1 MLQLRSLRRGIFAT
15 RLLLGATLLVGGMT
29 ACNDSDN
36 AVTAPV
42 INTNAVAV
50 TPRVSSL
57 RVGQTQQLAATLVDK
72 TGATVSAGAVIW
84 KSAEPTI
91 ATVSATGLVTMLTTG
106 STAIQ
111 ATIEGVTG
119 IASLQGV
126 AAVATISVTPF
137 PRNLRVAESLPLS
150 YTLRDATGNVVLAR
164 ATTFTSSAPTVAT
177 VSADGVVTGIVA
189 GNTTITVTSETRT
202 ATYNLTVEIVLPV
215 NTVTLSPLNATV
227 AIGGTQQLTATLRD
241 VSNAVV
247 TGRTIT
253 WTTLSA
259 ASVGTVSSTGLVSVL
274 TAGSVVVN
282 ATSEGKVGT
291 VVLNPLLPGTPLTI
305 AGANGTTLNWFFEVP
320 AGATSVVVATTGAGT
335 QDPDLFVYRP
345 GATTAACASEA
356 AGPNETCTITTTL
369 TPGLWRAS
377 VLAYT
382 AYSAVVLRA
391 TIAP

>member
-1 MLQLRSLRRGIFAT
+1 MLELRSLRRGIVAT

-29 ACNDSDN
+29 ACNDDDD

-42 INTNAVAV
+42 INTNTVVV
-50 TPRVSSL
+50 TPRVTSL

-72 TGATVSAGAVIW
+72 NGATVSAGAVTW
-84 KSAEPTI
+84 TSAEPTI
-91 ATVSATGLVTMLTTG
+91 ATVSSAGLVTMLTTG

-111 ATIEGVTG
+111 ATIGGVTG

-126 AAVATISVTPF
+126 AAVASVSVTPF
-137 PRNLRVAESLPLS
+137 SRNLRVGESLPLS
-150 YTLRDATGNVVLAR
+150 YSLLDASGNALLAR
-164 ATTFTSSAPTVAT
+164 AVTFTSSAPTVAT
-177 VSADGVVTGIVA
+177 ISADGVVTGIAA
-189 GNTTITVTSETRT
+189 GNTTITVTSESRT

-215 NTVTLSPLNATV
+215 NTVTLAPLNATV

-241 VSNAVV
+241 ANNAIV
-247 TGRTIT
+247 TGRPIT

-259 ASVGTVSSTGLVSVL
+259 ASVGTVSATGLVSVL

-291 VVLNPLLPGTPLTI
+291 VVINPLIAGTPLTI

-320 AGATSVVVATTGAGT
+320 AGATSVVVATTGTGT

-345 GATTAACASEA
+345 GSTTAACASEL

-377 VLAYT
+377 VLAFT
-382 AYSAVVLRA
+382 AYSAVTLRA